1 MMLDY
6 YIIIS

>member
-6 YIIIS
+6 YCNV